1 MSPDFSK
8 DVHKI
13 TDGIKFFDSNTNLK
27 NSKLF
32 KLKYLSL
39 QNKAIELVSNHVKS
53 SLERAITL
61 SKNSDAYQK
70 FQTIASST
78 KRLFRLIE
86 NMPRFLDALNVYKKI
101 RVDMIKQQISFT
113 TIEQSIALTF
123 ELIKKEYDL
132 ANMFLDFENQN
143 PNITKE
149 KIAIVGGGP
158 AGISCALLLSD
169 EGYDIT
175 IYEANDSLGGVL
187 TYGIP
192 DFRLSKDLVKQ
203 YTRILK
209 EKGVNIRLNCHI
221 GHSISLTELKK
232 DYDAIILAVGAGD
245 AKMMHIP
252 NETRYNVHYAIDYL
266 KSPESF
272 DLGKKVIVLGGGNVA
287 MDACRMASRQGY
299 DTYVY
304 YRKTFE
310 DMPANRN
317 EVEEAI
323 AEGIKFETFE
333 VPIAIDDT
341 GMIFAK
347 GENII
352 DENGKKKT
360 KVIENTEHHVDCD
373 SIIVAVSQTLHI
385 DFPEL
390 KLNKWEFYETAQGH
404 MTSMD
409 NIFVC
414 GDAYLGAKTVVAA
427 VDDAK
432 KVVQEVKE
440 SFNG

>member
-1 MSPDFSK
+1 MVHQDASRCLKCKNALCQKHCPVSTDIPKIMELNLNGEILKVQELLFTNNPFSAICSIVC
-8 DVHKI
+8 DHQRQCFGNCVL
-13 TDGIKFFDSNTNLK
+13 N
-27 NSKLF
+27 F
-32 KLKYLSL
+32 KKVPIHFY
-39 QNKAIELVSNHVKS
+39 E
-53 SLERAITL
+53 
-61 SKNSDAYQK
+61 
-70 FQTIASST
+70 
-78 KRLFRLIE
+78 
-86 NMPRFLDALNVYKKI
+86 
-101 RVDMIKQQISFT
+101 
-113 TIEQSIALTF
+113 IEQELSIPYL
-123 ELIKKEYDL
+123 KEVHFTK
-132 ANMFLDFENQN
+132 N
-143 PNITKE
+143 NITKE